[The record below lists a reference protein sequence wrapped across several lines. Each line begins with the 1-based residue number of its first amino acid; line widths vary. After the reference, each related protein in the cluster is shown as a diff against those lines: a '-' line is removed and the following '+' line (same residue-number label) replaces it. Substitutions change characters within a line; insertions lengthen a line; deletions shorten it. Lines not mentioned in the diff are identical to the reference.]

1 MHLLCHKF
9 HGWALFVS
17 QRRTGW
23 CPPSRT
29 SPEHCVAPPRGTKQ
43 THIGS
48 RLATDCEIQVEFL
61 PGHVTLLREEQ
72 ETKELFRHV
81 TDIRFLWLSGLS
93 QTKSVNLSFWMCIK
107 VSHNASTAWIRCHHR
122 CNITVRI

>member
-81 TDIRFLWLSGLS
+81 TDIR
-93 QTKSVNLSFWMCIK
+93 
-107 VSHNASTAWIRCHHR
+107 
-122 CNITVRI
+122 